1 MDTALMM
8 LLEYKRRSKQVRRGE
23 RADDLWCGPLLRTPL
38 LRPRPALSRPSFL
51 RTNPTMLRT
60 QPSLPIA
67 GTLASDDESDESGDE
82 LSVGQAANNIVAF
95 PVLVPAQALP
105 GPAGAPIDM
114 DAPLPVYEDRGGP
127 VDAAPGPQ
135 GGETGQPNSAPGPAP
150 HSLNAPQ
157 GGAPPSLLPHAPPS
171 QAPPTLASRPLGAN
185 WWDTAPGPGE
195 QDNQGGPSP
204 PQPVPVVAGTPPG
217 PAFTDVHHEIV
228 AFAHRASPSQVRRKG
243 GAEKGVGTGLQDQKA
258 RA

>member
-1 MDTALMM
+1 M
-8 LLEYKRRSKQVRRGE
+8 
-23 RADDLWCGPLLRTPL
+23 
-38 LRPRPALSRPSFL
+38 F
-51 RTNPTMLRT
+51 RT

-135 GGETGQPNSAPGPAP
+135 GGETGQPNSAPGPVP
-150 HSLNAPQ
+150 QSLNAPQ
-157 GGAPPSLLPHAPPS
+157 GGAPPSLPPHAPPA
-171 QAPPTLASRPLGAN
+171 QAPPTLAGRPLGAN
-185 WWDTAPGPGE
+185 WWDTAPGLGE
-195 QDNQGGPSP
+195 QDNQGGPPP
-204 PQPVPVVAGTPPG
+204 PQPVHVVAGTPPG